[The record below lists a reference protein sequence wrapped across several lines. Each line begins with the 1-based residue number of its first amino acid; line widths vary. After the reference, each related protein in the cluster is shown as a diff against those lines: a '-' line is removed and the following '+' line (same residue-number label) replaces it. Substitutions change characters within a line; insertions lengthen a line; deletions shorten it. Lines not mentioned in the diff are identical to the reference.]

1 MSLRLG
7 ILGYPLGHTISP
19 AIQQAAL
26 DRLGIDARYEP
37 WEVSPGKLAEEV
49 ERLRSPDVLGAN
61 VTVPHKE
68 AIIPLLDSLDG
79 WAETVGAVNTI
90 VNQDGKLCGYNTDS
104 YGFTQGLEEASFDA
118 SRARVLIIGAGGA
131 ARGVALALAGMHVSS
146 IAIANRTVERAE
158 KLTRELQSKVPDAKA
173 VPLESGILCPVALRS
188 DLIVNCTSLGMRYS
202 VEEGATPLYADCIT
216 EAALAYD
223 LVYNPLDTPFL
234 REARRAGARTMGG
247 LRMLVHQGAASLK
260 LWTGQEAPV
269 EVMMEAA
276 LAALGES

>member
-26 DRLGIDARYEP
+26 DHLGIEARYES
-37 WEVSPGKLAEEV
+37 WEVPPERLAEAV
-49 ERLRSPDVLGAN
+49 EGLRSPDFLGAN

-68 AIIPLLDSLDG
+68 AVIPLLDSLDG

-90 VNQDGKLCGYNTDS
+90 VNQEGELRGYNTDS
-104 YGFTQGLEEASFDA
+104 YGFTRGLEEASFDA

-158 KLTRELQSKVPDAKA
+158 KLARELQSKVPNAKT

-188 DLIVNCTSLGMRYS
+188 DLIVNCTSLGMRHS
-202 VEEGATPLYADCIT
+202 LEEGATPLCAGCIPGG
-216 EAALAYD
+216 ALAYD

-234 REARRAGARTMGG
+234 REAGRAGARTTGG
-247 LRMLVHQGAASLK
+247 LRMLVYQGAASLK
-260 LWTGQEAPV
+260 LWTGREAPV

-276 LAALGES
+276 LMALGER